1 VLAVTFAPQWLM
13 NPMHSVITWF
23 MSTTGS
29 YGIAIILLTIV
40 IKVITLPL
48 NLYQANAMKKM
59 QIVQPL
65 MKEIQ
70 TKHKENPQK
79 LNEEMMKL
87 YKEHKA
93 NPAAGCL
100 PMFVQLPILW
110 AMFAVVNSFLPAGM
124 TASQPILFLGFN
136 LNGPGKEG
144 INMVLLVLSVVIM
157 FAQTYLSMAPNADR
171 SQQLP
176 MLIMPIFFG
185 YITLNMKAA
194 VILYWVTSYLFGLIQ
209 QAIYPGFARFQKPQ
223 AGAKGGA

>member
-1 VLAVTFAPQWLM
+1 VLALTFAPQWLM
-13 NPMHSVITWF
+13 DPMHQVIQWF
-23 MSTTGS
+23 LNTTGS

-40 IKVITLPL
+40 IKMITLPL
-48 NLYQANAMKKM
+48 NIYQSNAMKKM

-65 MKEIQ
+65 MKVIQ
-70 TKHKENPQK
+70 TKYKDNPQK

-110 AMFAVVNSFLPAGM
+110 AMFAVVNTFKPLGFS
-124 TASQPILFLGFN
+124 TIFLGFN
-136 LNGPGKEG
+136 LDLLGKNGAN
-144 INMVLLVLSVVIM
+144 IVLLVLSVVIM

-171 SQQLP
+171 NQQLP